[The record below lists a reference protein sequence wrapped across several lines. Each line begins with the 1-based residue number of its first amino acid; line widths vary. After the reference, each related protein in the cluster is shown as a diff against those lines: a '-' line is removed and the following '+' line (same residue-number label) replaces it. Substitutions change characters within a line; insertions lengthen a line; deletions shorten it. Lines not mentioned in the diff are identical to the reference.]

1 MRVSFTRSS
10 MVRSVCCRVRSSV
23 SSNHPSVSICSF
35 PLLSAPGTSSSIR
48 SEAISSGERIK
59 DRAFC
64 EWLTSRTLFQTDSSG
79 ILAEQNT
86 TMISSFLTPQTSASM
101 VERSSSSSSEGSRYV
116 SNPLLSSVLD
126 AMYFWK
132 TSSSLSPA
140 ESPNLLLNVP

>member
-1 MRVSFTRSS
+1 

-35 PLLSAPGTSSSIR
+35 PVPRAPGASSSIR
-48 SEAISSGERIK
+48 SGAISSGERIK
-59 DRAFC
+59 DRPFC
-64 EWLTSRTLFQTDSSG
+64 DWLTSRILFQTDSSG
-79 ILAEQNT
+79 RLAEQNT

-101 VERSSSSSSEGSRYV
+101 VERSSSSSREGSRYV